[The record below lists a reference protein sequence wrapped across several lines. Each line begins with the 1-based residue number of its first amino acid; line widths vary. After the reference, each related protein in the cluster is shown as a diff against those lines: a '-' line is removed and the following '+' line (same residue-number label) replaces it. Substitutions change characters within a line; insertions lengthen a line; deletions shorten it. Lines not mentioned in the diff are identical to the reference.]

1 MAQGTLSKHCS
12 CRDEHG
18 KRLGVRCPRLRRPGG
33 AWSAHHGRWAY
44 QLELPHKPRGDRWQ
58 LRRGGFDDRD
68 DALAELDHARS
79 LLNLPGTDAD
89 QRFEIAVTLKKVK
102 AGQPLPSRD
111 QVARRV
117 RAGVSATGGM
127 TVADYLQQWHRGR
140 KIEATTLRGYESHI
154 RVHLIPHLGH
164 IPIDQLHVAHLQA
177 MFEAITDRNTEI
189 EIARSSD
196 DPEIRARV
204 KGARTTSAATMHRI
218 RATLRK
224 ALNDAIRTHRLIE
237 FNPAAHVELPS
248 GKRPKARVWTAA
260 AVAAWKATGRR
271 PSAVMVWTPA
281 QAGEFLDYAEDHDVA
296 LYPMFGL
303 ILHRGLRR
311 GEAVG
316 LRDADVDLDT
326 GIAVITQQITT
337 DGYRPITKKVKS
349 DAGDRNITLDTATIN
364 LLRTHYARRA
374 RWQLASGP
382 DWPHTGL
389 LFVQPDGNA
398 WHPDTVSN
406 RFEQLIAGS
415 GLPPIRLH
423 DLRHCAATYLK
434 ASGADMKDIQETL
447 GHSSIA
453 LTSDTYTSV
462 ILELQTERAKA
473 DAAAALVP
481 RAQRRAG

>member
-1 MAQGTLSKHCS
+1 MAQGTLTKHCS
-12 CRDEHG
+12 CREADG
-18 KRLGVRCPRLRRPGG
+18 RKLGARCPKLRRPGG

-44 QLELPHKPRGDRWQ
+44 QLELPTKPGGDRWQ
-58 LRRGGFDDRD
+58 LRRSGFDDRD

-79 LLNLPGTDAD
+79 LLNLAGADAAL
-89 QRFEIAVTLKKVK
+89 RFEIAVTLRSVR
-102 AGQPLPSRD
+102 AGQPLPPQD
-111 QVARRV
+111 QVARRL
-117 RAGVSATGGM
+117 RAGVPASGGM

-140 KIEATTLRGYESHI
+140 KIETTTLRGYESHI

-164 IPIDQLHVAHLQA
+164 IPIDQLRVSHLQA
-177 MFEAITDRNTEI
+177 MFDAIADRNTKI

-196 DPEIRARV
+196 DPATRAQV
-204 KGARTTSAATMHRI
+204 ASARTTSAATMHRI

-271 PSAVMVWTPA
+271 PSAVMVWTPV
-281 QAGEFLDYAEDHDVA
+281 QAGAFLDYAEDHDIA
-296 LYPMFGL
+296 LYPMFAL

-349 DAGDRNITLDTATIN
+349 DAGDRNITLDTATIS
-364 LLRTHYARRA
+364 LLRAHHARRA
-374 RWQLASGP
+374 RWQLVSGAK
-382 DWPHTGL
+382 WPPTGL
-389 LFVQPDGNA
+389 LFVQRDGTA
-398 WHPDTVSN
+398 WHPDAVSN
-406 RFEQLIAGS
+406 RFEHLVNSS

-447 GHSSIA
+447 GHSSMAI
-453 LTSDTYTSV
+453 TSDTYTSV

-481 RAQRRAG
+481 RALRRTS